1 MNELGVVVWRI
12 FLHQRT
18 NIRWLMFFFFFVQTT
33 QIKNIKSPIWYSSK
47 KINIGIPKKNTL
59 SEYFYAL
66 LYFDRVDFGD
76 G

>member
-18 NIRWLMFFFFFVQTT
+18 NIRWLMFFFYLIVQTI

-47 KINIGIPKKNTL
+47 KNQHWNPEEKYLIRIFLCTL
-59 SEYFYAL
+59 VF
-66 LYFDRVDFGD
+66 
-76 G
+76 